1 MTTRRIVLD
10 ANILIR
16 AVLGRRVRDLVERYG
31 EGAAFFAPDVVFD
44 EAARHLPTIAG
55 RRGQD
60 AAGVLDV
67 LEELRTV
74 IHVVAS
80 EVIAPMEQTAMVR
93 IGARDPMDWPVVAAA
108 LVLDCPIW
116 TEDRD
121 FFGVG
126 VPTWTSSLV
135 EVYLSDG

>member
-1 MTTRRIVLD
+1 
-10 ANILIR
+10 
-16 AVLGRRVRDLVERYG
+16 
-31 EGAAFFAPDVVFD
+31 
-44 EAARHLPTIAG
+44 
-55 RRGQD
+55 
-60 AAGVLDV
+60 
-67 LEELRTV
+67 
-74 IHVVAS
+74 
-80 EVIAPMEQTAMVR
+80 MVR